1 MKCWSTY
8 VYIYIYI
15 LYIYIY
21 IINIYIYIYIYTEI
35 NASSG
40 SVMDSE
46 RAATRKRSFVLSL
59 RERD

>member
-1 MKCWSTY
+1 M
-8 VYIYIYI
+8 YIYI

-21 IINIYIYIYIYTEI
+21 MYIYIYIYTEI

-46 RAATRKRSFVLSL
+46 RAAMRQRSFVLSL

>member
-1 MKCWSTY
+1 M
-8 VYIYIYI
+8 YIYIYI
-15 LYIYIY
+15 YYTYIYV
-21 IINIYIYIYIYTEI
+21 YIYIYIYTEI

-46 RAATRKRSFVLSL
+46 QAATRKRSFVLSL